1 MEGGVAGGSHAVAL
15 NVWILV
21 RLRVRVT
28 LNARNRIATCAW
40 VCAWV
45 YRGRRGGSR
54 ACARL
59 EMQRASTHA
68 STTHAPP
75 TRASTTHAAAAHA
88 SVHAFIAHAFAV
100 HAGARVSAA
109 MGPHSL
115 GMDAVAVGLTPIK
128 QLPPLSP

>member
-1 MEGGVAGGSHAVAL
+1 M
-15 NVWILV
+15 
-21 RLRVRVT
+21 RVT

-59 EMQRASTHA
+59 EMQRA